1 MVCLGCLRAL
11 CCLWCKKAGQSPCRR
26 LLPMLTEALPYVIS
40 KTQPDED
47 IKHLSPLSTQPP
59 ADRHEILSPSIH
71 HSNITTMPEVRRGS
85 RHASDPIVPTFQNG
99 VARSATFP
107 AASALPQRHES
118 DTTANGSKPRH
129 SMNTPRPKARHTT
142 SDSNRRKSLAYQ
154 ERPEAEAYY
163 DSRAATQHEYRRRAK
178 TLKEYYQEHP
188 NLLPQLP
195 FTFHHG
201 KKRWRLA
208 WLLFFM
214 FVDACAVPIALYYGM
229 HYSGHVE
236 GWIIFAIVTTIW
248 GGPAYLEFAIRTLR
262 LIKKE
267 SFYRPLGT
275 TSRWA
280 ADITTWTSSVSITVV
295 TALFII
301 GSAPHIVWLRVLCMP
316 APALLYCIGGCVTLM
331 QLYHEMGWKA
341 PFRVSSTPKGEPLN
355 SAAYYFMEDVMA
367 VNAGAG
373 RPYREAL
380 EARYFASARFRRLL
394 RYESWFWGIPPII
407 VAIPLTIIA
416 TIDPVPPTA
425 AYGICKFVFCNCM
438 SQRSLTGLRLGYPLP
453 LHRHMGPRH
462 NAARKEGDTPRARG
476 VGE

>member
-1 MVCLGCLRAL
+1 
-11 CCLWCKKAGQSPCRR
+11 
-26 LLPMLTEALPYVIS
+26 
-40 KTQPDED
+40 
-47 IKHLSPLSTQPP
+47 
-59 ADRHEILSPSIH
+59 
-71 HSNITTMPEVRRGS
+71 MPEIRRGS
-85 RHASDPIVPTFQNG
+85 RHESDPVLPTVHNG
-99 VARSATFP
+99 LPRSSTFP
-107 AASALPQRHES
+107 ATSAETQPRDAE
-118 DTTANGSKPRH
+118 TTSKSNKPPRH
-129 SMNTPRPKARHTT
+129 SMTSPRPVACHTT
-142 SDSNRRKSLAYQ
+142 PDSNRRKSLAYV
-154 ERPEAEAYY
+154 ERPEAGAYY
-163 DSRAATQHEYRRRAK
+163 DSRAATQREYRRRAK
-178 TLKEYYQEHP
+178 TLKEYYAEHP

-262 LIKKE
+262 LVKKS

-275 TSRWA
+275 SSRWA
-280 ADITTWTSSVSITVV
+280 ADITTWTSSLSITVV

-331 QLYHEMGWKA
+331 QLYHEIGWKA
-341 PFRVSSTPKGEPLN
+341 PFRVSSTPRGEPLN

-380 EARYFASARFRRLL
+380 EARYAASPRFRKLL
-394 RYESWFWGIPPII
+394 RYESWFWAIPPII
-407 VAIPLTIIA
+407 VAIPLTIVA

-425 AYGICKFVFCNCM
+425 AYGICRFITCT
-438 SQRSLTGLRLGYPLP
+438 SELQRILT
-453 LHRHMGPRH
+453 
-462 NAARKEGDTPRARG
+462 
-476 VGE
+476 